1 MEKDSGLGGGLTTS
15 QLPRPPTGSRN
26 MYLEMIQ
33 DKRGPYLCI
42 SGVGKSLACLPSQKI
57 SQECSAPSALP
68 QIPAPLSPDG
78 CSRSRGPQR
87 LRSHL
92 TLASASPGLL
102 QGCHPNSHL
111 CCPEGVSTLLAVTH
125 PCSSTVSTDLCA
137 HPPALAEPALI
148 C

>member
-1 MEKDSGLGGGLTTS
+1 
-15 QLPRPPTGSRN
+15 

-68 QIPAPLSPDG
+68 QIPAPRSPDG

-87 LRSHL
+87 LHSHL
-92 TLASASPGLL
+92 TFCIPRAPPGMPAPILISAVLKVFPHSLLSLIRALAQSVQICVHIL
-102 QGCHPNSHL
+102 
-111 CCPEGVSTLLAVTH
+111 
-125 PCSSTVSTDLCA
+125 
-137 HPPALAEPALI
+137 PALAEPALI